1 MFESFKTARALRDHE
16 ERIELVERHL
26 KALKIEWADTL
37 DRLKT
42 MMGRLIKERARAE
55 KAEGAMEAA
64 GVELPPESENGG
76 LSDRQAEINAQ
87 IIARRRRLT

>member
-37 DRLKT
+37 DRLKQT
-42 MMGRLIKERARAE
+42 MGRLIKERARAE
-55 KAEGAMEAA
+55 RATEMMEPEGTEP
-64 GVELPPESENGG
+64 VPQSEESALNE
-76 LSDRQAEINAQ
+76 RQQAINAG
-87 IIARRRRLT
+87 ILARRRRLT